1 MASSYELGI
10 GSPIFGP
17 GVNGVKG
24 FSKGRRRFPLTSVFS
39 IANRANSC
47 KGWEVFFRLFPKKR
61 FARACYPVLSTPVT
75 SSQIFLFVPVC
86 VFPEKFPFFPKSTG
100 EKAREMALIPPFAP
114 HCNLWGIS
122 VKSNQAK
129 KKFLPVQANRD
140 KSKKTEHAKWNRNRR
155 RSRRRY
161 KRRSNR

>member
-61 FARACYPVLSTPVT
+61 FGPRLLSR
-75 SSQIFLFVPVC
+75 FVYTGYVISNFFVRPGLRLSG
-86 VFPEKFPFFPKSTG
+86 KFPIFSQK
-100 EKAREMALIPPFAP
+100 
-114 HCNLWGIS
+114 
-122 VKSNQAK
+122 
-129 KKFLPVQANRD
+129 
-140 KSKKTEHAKWNRNRR
+140 
-155 RSRRRY
+155 
-161 KRRSNR
+161 